1 MVSRFSSFTKYEWQH
16 FFLFRKQQSSPM
28 GYTDTSTYKVVILV
42 SVLWF
47 KNQESERDRVA
58 LWDSKQRCLE
68 NG

>member
-1 MVSRFSSFTKYEWQH
+1 
-16 FFLFRKQQSSPM
+16 M

-58 LWDSKQRCLE
+58 L
-68 NG
+68 